1 MSQSNTL
8 VGFRAVA
15 AMLLVLG
22 VNDPEL
28 AFAAEP
34 PAEVKEEASTRFQKG
49 LDFSKDGQ
57 HRAALLEFK
66 KAYELVPSW
75 QVLYNLGQASRELK
89 DHASALGWYERYLVE
104 GGSGIP
110 PKRKKEV
117 ERAIAELRPKVASL
131 RVSTSTAGAE
141 VLVDDLPMGVTPLA
155 QPLRVNAGRLKLTVT
170 LKGYLPVQRIVEVAG
185 AEEQELS
192 VDLVPLNPT
201 PAASEP
207 PAPTPT
213 VTTPERRLP
222 SPPPPR
228 DSLGPWPWL
237 MLGTTGAL
245 GVTTAILGARA
256 LSLQSDYEAELQLRT
271 TRSELD
277 ELRSNAKSFALAT
290 DVVAGVTAA
299 AAITSIVLVVIEV
312 SGDADSSEVK
322 VQAGPT
328 SMSLTALF

>member
-1 MSQSNTL
+1 
-8 VGFRAVA
+8 
-15 AMLLVLG
+15 MLLVLG
-22 VNDPEL
+22 VGNPEYAL
-28 AFAAEP
+28 AAEP
-34 PAEVKEEASTRFQKG
+34 PAEIKEEASARFQKG
-49 LDFSKDGQ
+49 LEFSKDGQ

-66 KAYELVPSW
+66 RAYELVPSW

-117 ERAIAELRPKVASL
+117 ERAVAELRPKVASL

-192 VDLVPLNPT
+192 LELVPLNPT
-201 PAASEP
+201 PAASESP
-207 PAPTPT
+207 TLAPAVATLEQRP
-213 VTTPERRLP
+213 P
-222 SPPPPR
+222 SPPPAER

-237 MLGTTGAL
+237 MVGTTGAL

-256 LSLQSDYEAELQLRT
+256 LGLQSDYEQELQLRT
-271 TRSELD
+271 TRTELD
-277 ELRSNAKSFALAT
+277 DLRSSAKSFALAT

-299 AAITSIVLVVIEV
+299 AAITSIVLVVIDV
-312 SGDADSSEVK
+312 SGGASSSEVK

-328 SMSLTALF
+328 YMSLSAMF

>member
-22 VNDPEL
+22 VGKPEL

-34 PAEVKEEASTRFQKG
+34 PAEVKEEASARFQKG

-66 KAYELVPSW
+66 KAYEHVPSW

-131 RVSTSTAGAE
+131 RVSTTTAGAE

-185 AEEQELS
+185 AEEQELT

-207 PAPTPT
+207 PAPTP
-213 VTTPERRLP
+213 VATPEQRLP
-222 SPPPPR
+222 SPPPR

-237 MLGTTGAL
+237 MVGTTGAL

-277 ELRSNAKSFALAT
+277 ELRSSAKGFALAT

-299 AAITSIVLVVIEV
+299 AAITSIVLVVIDV
-312 SGDADSSEVK
+312 SGGADSSEVK

-328 SMSLTALF
+328 YMSLSAMF